1 VVEADERTA
10 EAQECLV
17 DIAPPPGELFSET
30 NDNWVTILL
39 PYGTARV
46 LLVGDAETRVTW
58 RAVHARGLKRSSTF
72 RNYTHTEPGFRALLT
87 ESGNQRVEL
96 ARA

>member
-1 VVEADERTA
+1 M
-10 EAQECLV
+10 
-17 DIAPPPGELFSET
+17 PGGYRPAAREFCSKT

-39 PYGTARV
+39 TYGTARV

-72 RNYTHTEPGFRALLT
+72 RNYTHSEPGFRALLT